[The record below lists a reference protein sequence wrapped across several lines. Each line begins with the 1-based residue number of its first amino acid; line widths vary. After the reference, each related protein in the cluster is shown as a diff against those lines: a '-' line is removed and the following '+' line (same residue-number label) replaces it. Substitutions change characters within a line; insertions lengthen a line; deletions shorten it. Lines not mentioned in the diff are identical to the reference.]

1 MSSGLQS
8 IVRLISTKEAQRFNW
23 CYKELKFDF
32 SSISSNF
39 FKPLGPRGSG
49 FKSLEP
55 LEKSLRTIHKGYKA
69 KKYAQND
76 NLSRSITQTFDHALI
91 PHHTIHRPGNRCRI
105 RSCVPKIR
113 YRTICNWC
121 VISSRPSLHYKF
133 PRDLSSLLPSS
144 IWLTRAEMYL
154 RTPYIVWFSQ
164 DGHWRRLIIIL
175 WNVRYCTMIK
185 IRPTLQA
192 SSFKSWTRIQGG
204 GGGTGNIDVTFF
216 IFSSNSPES
225 GYTTTDAG
233 TTLFNHALFFVCDIV
248 TSLAFSNSEDLKNG
262 DLRIGRSRNLRLYAV
277 RCSIPNWH
285 LCYLC
290 MDNLSAGGT
299 IRYEMDSESDL
310 HLLGFIPW
318 QQAGQKSVKLTSL
331 TKNAVVDK
339 LLSQVLFWWGKLRLA
354 TRWQCSMTCNLWCK
368 HLPEPW

>member
-1 MSSGLQS
+1 MSD
-8 IVRLISTKEAQRFNW
+8 IAQWLRSD
-23 CYKELKFDF
+23 LP
-32 SSISSNF
+32 
-39 FKPLGPRGSG
+39 FK
-49 FKSLEP
+49 
-55 LEKSLRTIHKGYKA
+55 
-69 KKYAQND
+69 
-76 NLSRSITQTFDHALI
+76 
-91 PHHTIHRPGNRCRI
+91 
-105 RSCVPKIR
+105 
-113 YRTICNWC
+113 
-121 VISSRPSLHYKF
+121 
-133 PRDLSSLLPSS
+133 
-144 IWLTRAEMYL
+144 
-154 RTPYIVWFSQ
+154 
-164 DGHWRRLIIIL
+164 
-175 WNVRYCTMIK
+175 
-185 IRPTLQA
+185 LQA
-192 SSFKSWTRIQGG
+192 SSLGLAFKGVAAGREILTWRFLFFPATLQKADIRPPMLVQPFLITRYFLF
-204 GGGTGNIDVTFF
+204 VTF
-216 IFSSNSPES
+216 
-225 GYTTTDAG
+225 
-233 TTLFNHALFFVCDIV
+233 V

-262 DLRIGRSRNLRLYAV
+262 DLRIGQSRNLRLYAV